1 MDNLFNLVKNMS
13 IKKRLDDAH
22 NLDVEA
28 SNQIDG
34 SGRTAN
40 QIDVH
45 QVNSSRSELADMV
58 RHI

>member
-1 MDNLFNLVKNMS
+1 MS

>member
-1 MDNLFNLVKNMS
+1 MS

-40 QIDVH
+40 QIDVD